1 MELLVGSSSKK
12 TKSEVFPYR
21 RENGSFRTAAA
32 AAIDDRDIV
41 YSECEDSMVVILC

>member
-32 AAIDDRDIV
+32 AIDDRDIV
-41 YSECEDSMVVILC
+41 YSEYDDSIVVILC